1 VKFRES
7 EPPCIADW
15 QCTAMMACPLNMCLA
30 PLWLYSMS
38 NYRPKQKHTFKKT
51 VGAFESREPTV
62 VEMHSDNIPGLTQ
75 DFVNRLTY

>member
-1 VKFRES
+1 
-7 EPPCIADW
+7 
-15 QCTAMMACPLNMCLA
+15 MCLA

>member
-1 VKFRES
+1 
-7 EPPCIADW
+7 
-15 QCTAMMACPLNMCLA
+15 MMACPLNMCLA